1 MAGRDYRFL
10 KSTLGNVAGSDLLQ
24 NEKDR
29 LERGVEYRFLTG
41 IVTDVISNPYEFLR
55 SKITNDQGDEAT
67 VGEVLSGRKKLEGIN
82 LGIKNKELV
91 ETAPINSIFAKII
104 DAGNNSKDG
113 ALPVVCYPFFP
124 PHLSLPLKPG
134 EYVWLIE
141 ADMRGSKL
149 YYWMCRQVGSIH
161 VDDLNF
167 THIERIPSTNIILD
181 EFIKSAGARDLSD
194 DLLSLGSV
202 LNKGEDEFTNLDT
215 TFSDLFSNSYAY
227 RGEFTGEPVPRM
239 AKDCSD
245 LLLQGS
251 NNSGIHLTTEKFSL
265 PEEVNADPVKFT
277 GKLTA
282 SDTLPARKSDMSA
295 IDIFVKRKLEDLNQL
310 TDVSTEKLNKI
321 NTVKNSS
328 DDDLYAYIEN
338 DKLAHIRY
346 KDDTVFDK
354 ELLDDKSDA
363 TDIGARIYLSHNCD
377 VDNVFESNFNVL
389 SAHQGP
395 SIITYAKYNRVVG
408 LSNVRLASKVGQS
421 FIDMDES
428 GNIVAKSSINGGQ
441 QFLSLASTGTTRLQA
456 KNKIELAVRGD
467 NNVPDEPYVLY
478 SELQKVLS
486 DIISDI
492 VGLNTS
498 VQTIGEVLSAAA
510 SALPP
515 VDAAYTSA
523 VEVGNAALSAVG
535 ATGLFA
541 DQAKINV
548 GNITTELS
556 PAGRV
561 GSGNDN
567 LSRGSIASTKIF
579 GE

>member
-1 MAGRDYRFL
+1 VAGKDYRFL
-10 KSTLGNVAGSDLLQ
+10 KSTLGKVAGSDLLQ
-24 NEKDR
+24 NSKDR

-55 SKITNDQGDEAT
+55 SKIKNDNGDEAT

-91 ETAPINSIFAKII
+91 ETAPINSIFAKIV

-167 THIERIPSTNIILD
+167 THIERTSGTNVILD

-194 DLLSLGSV
+194 DLLSLGSI

-215 TFSDLFSNSYAY
+215 TFIDLFSNSYAY

-239 AKDCSD
+239 AKGCSD

-277 GKLTA
+277 GKLSS
-282 SDTLPARKSDMSA
+282 SDTLAARKTDMSA
-295 IDIFVKRKLEDLNQL
+295 IDIFVKRKLESINQL
-310 TDVSTEKLNKI
+310 TESTPTEKLDKI
-321 NTVKNSS
+321 NTVKNST

-354 ELLDDKSDA
+354 ELVDDKTDA
-363 TDIGARIYLSHNCD
+363 IDIGARMYLSHNCD
-377 VDNVFESNFNVL
+377 VDNVFGINFDILGDNL
-389 SAHQGP
+389 KLGP
-395 SIITYAKYNRVVG
+395 SIITYAKHNRVVG
-408 LSNVRLASKVGQS
+408 SEDVRLASKIGET
-421 FIDMDES
+421 FIDLDDK
-428 GNIVAKSSINGGQ
+428 GNIILKAAKGGAYISIRQ
-441 QFLSLASTGTTRLQA
+441 
-456 KNKIELAVRGD
+456 D
-467 NNVPDEPYVLY
+467 
-478 SELQKVLS
+478 
-486 DIISDI
+486 
-492 VGLNTS
+492 
-498 VQTIGEVLSAAA
+498 
-510 SALPP
+510 
-515 VDAAYTSA
+515 
-523 VEVGNAALSAVG
+523 
-535 ATGLFA
+535 
-541 DQAKINV
+541 
-548 GNITTELS
+548 
-556 PAGRV
+556 
-561 GSGNDN
+561 
-567 LSRGSIASTKIF
+567 GSIAIVPGANGLLYLGGEPEDALNVALVQTGIPAGGTVSGVPITSTMGGVVGIDPQDASGPAGKF
-579 GE
+579 ASKVMFR